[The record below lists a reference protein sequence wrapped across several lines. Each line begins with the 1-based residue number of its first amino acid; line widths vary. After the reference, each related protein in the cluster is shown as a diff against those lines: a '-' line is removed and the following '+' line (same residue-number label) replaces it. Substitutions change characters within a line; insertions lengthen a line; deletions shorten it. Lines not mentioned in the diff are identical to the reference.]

1 MDLIFVIILGG
12 LWGSFAN
19 VCIYRLPMGKGVV
32 SGRSFCPNCK
42 KLITWKDNI
51 PIISFLFLNG
61 KCRSCKKKIS
71 PKYLI
76 VELITIIYFLVVYY
90 LFGISISTLLFL
102 FLGLSFVI
110 IFFIDLKH
118 FIIPNV
124 LTFSLMIVGFVKS
137 FDPNLNPI
145 FPNYINSLI
154 GGIFGYL
161 IIWSIITFY
170 NSISKLNRKHD
181 FFKNIFRQ
189 KEGMGLGDAKLLSA
203 IGFWFGWISI
213 PFVIFLS
220 SIIALLFVIPSL
232 IKKSKKLS
240 SQIPFGPYII
250 IGTLIYLIFESNI
263 QSIIFY

>member
-1 MDLIFVIILGG
+1 MDILFVIILGG

-19 VCIYRLPMGKGVV
+19 VCIYRLPMNKGVV
-32 SGRSFCPNCK
+32 SGRSFCPKCK

-51 PIISFLFLNG
+51 PVISFLFLNG
-61 KCRSCKKKIS
+61 KCRNCKKNIS
-71 PKYLI
+71 PQYLI
-76 VELITIIYFLVVYY
+76 TELITIIYFLFVYY
-90 LFGISISTLLFL
+90 LFGISITTLLF
-102 FLGLSFVI
+102 FVLGLSFVI

-118 FIIPNV
+118 YIIPNV
-124 LTFSLMIVGFVKS
+124 LTFSLMIIGFLKS

-145 FPNYINSLI
+145 FPNFINSLI

-161 IIWSIITFY
+161 IIWSIIYFY
-170 NSISKLNRKHD
+170 KQIRN
-181 FFKNIFRQ
+181 

-263 QSIIFY
+263 QSIILY

>member
-19 VCIYRLPMGKGVV
+19 VCIYRLPLDKGVV
-32 SGRSFCPNCK
+32 SGRSYCPKCK
-42 KLITWKDNI
+42 KQITWKDNI
-51 PIISFLFLNG
+51 PIISYLLLNG
-61 KCRSCKKKIS
+61 KCRKCKKPIS
-71 PKYLI
+71 SQYAL
-76 VELITIIYFLVVYY
+76 VEFLSILFFTIIYFIY
-90 LFGISISTLLFL
+90 GITLTTLLL
-102 FLGLSFVI
+102 MILSLSFII

-118 FIIPNV
+118 FIIPNEI
-124 LTFSLMIVGFVKS
+124 TFSMMALGFLKS
-137 FDPNLNPI
+137 FDPNLNSL

-154 GGIFGYL
+154 GGLLGYG
-161 IIWSIITFY
+161 IIWSIIYFY
-170 NSISKLNRKHD
+170 KQVRK
-181 FFKNIFRQ
+181 

>member
-19 VCIYRLPMGKGVV
+19 VCIYRLPINKSVV
-32 SGRSFCPNCK
+32 SGRSFCPKCK

-51 PIISFLFLNG
+51 PVISFLFLNG
-61 KCRSCKKKIS
+61 KCRNCRKKIS
-71 PKYLI
+71 PQYLI
-76 VELITIIYFLVVYY
+76 IEFITIIYFLAVYY
-90 LFGISISTLLFL
+90 LFGISITTLLF
-102 FLGLSFVI
+102 FILGLSFII

-118 FIIPNV
+118 YIIPNV
-124 LTFSLMIVGFVKS
+124 LTFSLMVIGFVKS

-145 FPNYINSLI
+145 FPNFINSLI

-161 IIWSIITFY
+161 IIWSIIYFY
-170 NSISKLNRKHD
+170 KQVIN
-181 FFKNIFRQ
+181 

-232 IKKSKKLS
+232 MKKSKKLS

-263 QSIIFY
+263 RSIIFY